1 MIARIWSARAT
12 PENWP
17 AYKHHFARNVLPGL
31 REVAGY
37 VSAKLLKREAGAE
50 IEITVITF
58 WDSWKAIDAFA
69 GADREAAVVPP
80 NAAAVLI
87 DYDRRVRHA
96 EVAVADAK

>member
-12 PENWP
+12 PENWL
-17 AYKHHFARNVLPGL
+17 AYEHHFARNVLPGL
-31 REVAGY
+31 REVDGY

-50 IEITVITF
+50 IDITVITF

-96 EVAVADAK
+96 EVVVSDAK